1 MATDDQDEKDRSGPF
16 EARYL
21 AFLETITQLRSQ
33 LHRYCSRMTGS
44 VMDGEDVVQD
54 ALFEAYRKLDQY
66 DDSRPLAPWL
76 FRIAHNRCIDFLR
89 RRGARIDAETTAM
102 SPDSVMPANPPVLGV
117 GRAVEQ
123 LVMSLPPKERACVL
137 LKDVFDHT
145 LEEIA
150 ELVSSTVGGV
160 KAALNRGRSK
170 LAALPEPVTS
180 RREVSPELSRLLHLY
195 VDRFNKRDWDG
206 VRELISADA
215 RLRVA
220 DRFAGP
226 MDESPYFGN
235 YERQRVPWRLIV
247 VEVDGELAVV
257 VLRQHGDEWRHDSV
271 ARLEVID
278 QRVVRIFDYAHCPW
292 VLPAATSVVV
302 AERP

>member
-1 MATDDQDEKDRSGPF
+1 MNNPRDMETSGPF

-21 AFLETITQLRSQ
+21 AFLETITQLRPR

-89 RRGARIDAETTAM
+89 RRGVRVDAETASM
-102 SPDSVMPANPPVLGV
+102 NPDYVMPDIPPVLGV

-123 LVMSLPPKERACVL
+123 LVMNLPPKERACVL
-137 LKDVFDHT
+137 LKDVFDYT

-170 LAALPEPVTS
+170 LAAAPEPVRS
-180 RREVSPELSRLLHLY
+180 NREVNPELSRLLHLY
-195 VDRFNKRDWDG
+195 VDRFNKRDWEG
-206 VRELISADA
+206 LRELVSADA
-215 RLRVA
+215 QLRVA

-226 MDESPYFGN
+226 IDESPYFGN
-235 YERQRVPWRLIV
+235 YERQRVPWRLAV
-247 VEVDGELAVV
+247 AEVDGELAVT
-257 VLRQHGDEWRHDSV
+257 VLRQHRDEWKPDSV
-271 ARLEVID
+271 VRLEVID
-278 QRVVRIFDYAHCPW
+278 QQIARILDFAHCPW

-302 AERP
+302 ANA